1 MCVHRANSAHS
12 LCDIGNI
19 FWGFP
24 SFWAAPTPVSAR
36 LKYAYCEIC
45 SVISFSSP
53 GQTRPKGEKRIAR
66 FDLTRASLSLL
77 QSVSSTCC
85 LYGQKER
92 ERQRRLLSLL
102 HFGRLHPPL
111 SIGRRKRDQ
120 CWGGKK
126 GEREKHLLPFDP
138 LHWPIICCV
147 NLVPPF
153 ALAVTSLGYHNCA
166 LYRVLWIHGPA
177 FNVP

>member
-24 SFWAAPTPVSAR
+24 FFWAAPTPVSAR

-53 GQTRPKGEKRIAR
+53 GKTRPKGEKRIAR

-85 LYGQKER
+85 LYEQKER
-92 ERQRRLLSLL
+92 ETTAPTVSSSFRPITPSTFNRATKKRPVLSKEEKKKGRERNICCHSIHFIDQSSVVLTLCRLL
-102 HFGRLHPPL
+102 R
-111 SIGRRKRDQ
+111 
-120 CWGGKK
+120 
-126 GEREKHLLPFDP
+126 
-138 LHWPIICCV
+138 
-147 NLVPPF
+147 
-153 ALAVTSLGYHNCA
+153 
-166 LYRVLWIHGPA
+166 
-177 FNVP
+177 